1 MSKIALLI
9 DGGYFEKV
17 KSRFAEKVYK
27 EMPKIDLELLS
38 DNICEEIDPDGER
51 FRTYYYDSLPWV
63 GDNPSTPDLQRRQRK
78 QSYLDRIKM
87 LKRFEVRYG
96 RLQKV
101 DLICEDCGS
110 KKAKFNQKL
119 VDVLISVDMVSLAWA
134 KTVDSIAVVT
144 GDSDFVPAVK
154 AAKEAGAMTC
164 LIYDPATYIHN
175 EIKMVCDER
184 ITIDKELINKSIL
197 SA

>member
-1 MSKIALLI
+1 
-9 DGGYFEKV
+9 
-17 KSRFAEKVYK
+17 
-27 EMPKIDLELLS
+27 
-38 DNICEEIDPDGER
+38 
-51 FRTYYYDSLPWV
+51 
-63 GDNPSTPDLQRRQRK
+63 
-78 QSYLDRIKM
+78 M

-101 DLICEDCGS
+101 DLTCDDCGF

-119 VDVLISVDMVSLAWA
+119 VDVLISVDMVSLAWG
-134 KTVDSIAVVT
+134 KIVDSIAIVT

-164 LIYDPATYIHN
+164 LIYDPETYIHN
-175 EIKMVCDER
+175 EIKMVCDDR
-184 ITIDKELINKSIL
+184 VTIDKDLIDRSIL